1 MRRLAWLA
9 TAAGAFVALWIGW
22 GVYVIVTTARPPYEV
37 SSRLSD
43 GVEIR
48 RYEEQTW
55 ISAAPGADN
64 ASFRVLASYIF
75 GGNRESRQVPM
86 TAPVITDERMS
97 FILPQGMTPESAP
110 APAGQ
115 AIDFDIV
122 PARRVAALRF
132 SWWTTESRVEAKM
145 AVLQRTLQ
153 EHGIETTGRP
163 FLMRYNDPWTPPF
176 LRRNEVAVE
185 VR

>member
-1 MRRLAWLA
+1 VTVRRLAWLA

-64 ASFRVLASYIF
+64 ASFRVLASY
-75 GGNRESRQVPM
+75 
-86 TAPVITDERMS
+86 MS